1 MTQSDLDRKA
11 IEAATL
17 RHDAEQGWRLMAQL
31 SAKWYEQGFN
41 ARRMGL
47 RRDDPGLF
55 SQEHRQG
62 WDAARSERTLSVRNI
77 GGLPALHRT
86 AVSA

>member
-31 SAKWYEQGFN
+31 DAKWWEQGFN

-47 RRDDPGLF
+47 RRDDPGNF
-55 SQEHRQG
+55 SKAHRAG
-62 WDAARSERTLSVRNI
+62 WDAAGVQAMPNLINI